1 MNELF
6 EKHQQ
11 YRGWYKSRNEWVL
24 NQKQEAPVETEVG
37 VTEEDSH
44 YVEYDVNRCKCGFC
58 GERLEY
64 VELDDGARKG
74 WL

>member
-1 MNELF
+1 MSRHHQVNELF

-37 VTEEDSH
+37 VAEDAH
-44 YVEYDVNRCKCGFC
+44 
-58 GERLEY
+58 
-64 VELDDGARKG
+64 A
-74 WL
+74 